1 MDGAMYAGMVR
12 LWSAGTR
19 IACFLAVAMPF
30 AALART
36 ILVPTQP
43 VSPYLDT
50 EVSTN
55 VPINKADI
63 SYSDL
68 NFRFDGTPTNNL
80 ELAFGTDANTNGV
93 LDAEE
98 VGARFGWRAGRYF
111 IENAQTGDV
120 FDGDVLNTSQSFSVD
135 MHLEVRS
142 SSQQVRKVVVSGVN
156 AAEFGALATNV
167 PPAWIWRRE
176 WNMMRATR
184 RGTEPPSDWIEY
196 SASHHGFAIRMR

>member
-1 MDGAMYAGMVR
+1 M
-12 LWSAGTR
+12 SAR
-19 IACFLAVAMPF
+19 FILVALAVA
-30 AALART
+30 AAGASHAAGF
-36 ILVPTQP
+36 VVDQMP
-43 VSPYLDT
+43 VSPFADT

-55 VPINKADI
+55 VTINKADI

-68 NFRFDGTPTNNL
+68 NFQFDGTPTNNL
-80 ELAFGTDANTNGV
+80 ELAFGTDVNTNGV

-98 VGARFGWRAGRYF
+98 VGVRFGWRAGRYF

-120 FDGDVLNTSQSFSVD
+120 FDGDALNSLQSFSVD
-135 MHLEVRS
+135 MHLEVRY

-156 AAEFGALATNV
+156 ATEFGALATNV

-196 SASHHGFAIRMR
+196 SASHRGFAIRMR

>member
-1 MDGAMYAGMVR
+1 MDGAMYARMVR
-12 LWSAGTR
+12 LWTAGTR
-19 IACFLAVAMPF
+19 MACFLAVAMPF

-43 VSPYLDT
+43 LSPYLDT

-111 IENAQTGDV
+111 IENAQTGELLG
-120 FDGDVLNTSQSFSVD
+120 GDVLNPTQSFSVD
-135 MHLEVRS
+135 MHLEVRY

-167 PPAWIWRRE
+167 PPAWIWRRG
-176 WNMMRATR
+176 WNLMRATR

-196 SASHHGFAIRMR
+196 SASHRGFAIRMR

>member
-1 MDGAMYAGMVR
+1 MIARNTLYA
-12 LWSAGTR
+12 
-19 IACFLAVAMPF
+19 AVAVVSLG
-30 AALART
+30 ASAQAVV
-36 ILVPTQP
+36 VPPQP
-43 VSPYLDT
+43 VSPYADT

-55 VPINKADI
+55 MPINRADI

-68 NFRFDGTPTNNL
+68 KFRFDGTPTNNL

-93 LDAEE
+93 LEAEE
-98 VGARFGWRAGRYF
+98 VESRFGWRSGRYF
-111 IENAQTGDV
+111 MENVRTWER
-120 FDGDVLNTSQSFSVD
+120 FDGAAASAAQSLSVEI
-135 MHLEVRS
+135 HFEVRYN
-142 SSQQVRKVVVSGVN
+142 SQQVRRMNVSGVN

-196 SASHHGFAIRMR
+196 SASHRGFAIRMR

>member
-1 MDGAMYAGMVR
+1 MILVAVAGMQA
-12 LWSAGTR
+12 SAWT
-19 IACFLAVAMPF
+19 VHVQEM
-30 AALART
+30 
-36 ILVPTQP
+36 P
-43 VSPYLDT
+43 VSPFADT

-55 VPINKADI
+55 IPINKADI

-93 LDAEE
+93 LEAEE

-111 IENAQTGDV
+111 IENATTGELLG
-120 FDGDVLNTSQSFSVD
+120 GDVLNPTQSFSVD
-135 MHLEVRS
+135 MHLEVRY

-196 SASHHGFAIRMR
+196 SASHRGFAIRMR